1 MSNCVICG
9 VKTKKRRTC
18 SDECLR
24 ARQLQ
29 LKKHMYNVV
38 RGQKEAYFEAHLDK
52 ELERREIQG
61 VLNDV

>member
-18 SDECLR
+18 SQKCLE

-38 RGQKEAYFEAHLDK
+38 RGQKEVYFETRFDK

-61 VLNDV
+61 VMNDL